1 MAKKS
6 LSGSGTTPHTSIR
19 LEPEMRERL
28 RREANARRVSPSEI
42 VRRALADLF
51 AAYDSALC
59 FYCGEPAAAVV
70 VWEGTGSRSEAT
82 LCAAC
87 DQQEREALD

>member
-1 MAKKS
+1 
-6 LSGSGTTPHTSIR
+6 
-19 LEPEMRERL
+19 MRERL
-28 RREANARRVSPSEI
+28 RREASTRHVSPSEI

-51 AAYDSALC
+51 TTYDSALC
-59 FYCGEPAAAVV
+59 VYCGEPAAAVV
-70 VWEGTGSRSEAT
+70 VWEGTGSRSEVT